1 MFSPETFIRIIMN
14 GQTSGKVMIFRI
26 SYMKQKML
34 TIEIVLTDLLY
45 ANINFGAGLQSLSRF
60 FFFSSLTSP

>member
-1 MFSPETFIRIIMN
+1 MVYPETFIRLIIN
-14 GQTSGKVMIFRI
+14 VQTSGKVIIFRI
-26 SYMKQKML
+26 SYMKRRML

-60 FFFSSLTSP
+60 FFRL

>member
-1 MFSPETFIRIIMN
+1 
-14 GQTSGKVMIFRI
+14 MIFRI

-45 ANINFGAGLQSLSRF
+45 ANINFGAGL
-60 FFFSSLTSP
+60 

>member
-1 MFSPETFIRIIMN
+1 
-14 GQTSGKVMIFRI
+14 MIFRI

-60 FFFSSLTSP
+60 FFFRLWPRLKNQMFE